1 MLIRKTIALLLS
13 PILIWASMGFSL
25 SQHYCLG
32 VLVEEHLYHDGAS
45 CEFEMVAEE
54 SCHEDSTAL
63 DQVCTAMNGCCKD
76 VWIQVDQ
83 VQIVSLLDAPSS
95 IILPN
100 FALPSSSI
108 SFTECYLESNS
119 ALNASQ
125 FKPPPLNS
133 KGGTE
138 YLIALQR
145 FLI

>member
-1 MLIRKTIALLLS
+1 MRKAIALLLS

-32 VLVEEHLYHDGAS
+32 MLVEEHLYHDGAS
-45 CEFEMVAEE
+45 CEFEMVAKE
-54 SCHEDSTAL
+54 SCHEDPADI

-95 IILPN
+95 ITLPN
-100 FALPSSSI
+100 FAVPSSLI
-108 SFTECYLESNS
+108 SFRECYLESNS
-119 ALNASQ
+119 GLSGTQ

-138 YLIALQR
+138 YLIDLQR

>member
-1 MLIRKTIALLLS
+1 MRKTIAFLLS
-13 PILIWASMGFSL
+13 PIVIWASMGFNL

-32 VLVEEHLYHDGAS
+32 MLVEEHFYHHGAS
-45 CEFEMVAEE
+45 CEFEMVAVEG
-54 SCHEDSTAL
+54 CHEDPSNL

-95 IILPN
+95 IILPS
-100 FALPSSSI
+100 FEVPSSLI
-108 SFTECYLESNS
+108 SFSECYLESNS
-119 ALNASQ
+119 ALAGTQ

-133 KGGTE
+133 KGGPE
-138 YLIALQR
+138 YLINLQR